1 MRGGVASSRRAQA
14 AERREEAWRLR
25 KRGYSFQQIAD
36 ELRPTFSNYS
46 KSTAE
51 RDIKR
56 VLEEINARTLETAAE
71 ARALDL
77 ARLDDLLTAWFATAL
92 RENERATVAGEKSAD
107 QSADGL
113 TIDPAGDSAESGA
126 AGEKAE
132 SDASIWSAL
141 DPLETL
147 EAALKEAMLS
157 KHAAEIVFKA
167 LEQRAKLLGLHR
179 QEVALTTP
187 VPLQVAADLSGLDE
201 DSLDA
206 IIRNLTAAIGAGG
219 S

>member
-14 AERREEAWRLR
+14 AERREQAWRLR

-36 ELRPTFSNYS
+36 ELRPEFGNYS

-56 VLEEINARTLETAAE
+56 VLEELNARTLETAAE

-77 ARLDDLLTAWFATAL
+77 ARLDELLVAWFATAV
-92 RENERATVAGEKSAD
+92 RENERAGRVEAAPGDTSAD
-107 QSADGL
+107 DVSIDDEKMGAGL
-113 TIDPAGDSAESGA
+113 PDW
-126 AGEKAE
+126 
-132 SDASIWSAL
+132 SILS
-141 DPLETL
+141 PLETL
-147 EAALKEAMLS
+147 EATLKEAMLS

-187 VPLQVAADLSGLDE
+187 APLQVAADLSGLDE
-201 DSLDA
+201 ESLDA